1 MGENCLATFKAVFE
15 RYNAAGVKYSGYAEN
30 PAILLFEG
38 MGFQKIEFE
47 KFG

>member
-15 RYNAAGVKYSGYAEN
+15 RYNAAGVKYSGDPEN
-30 PAILLFEG
+30 QAILLFEG
-38 MGFQKIEFE
+38 MGFKKIEFE